1 MGSAAAPLHYKQK
14 SMNAG
19 QTITVILLFAL
30 MITAL
35 RLAYLYGY
43 ERGVNDLT
51 RRIDEGIKKLK
62 EEGHEE
68 D

>member
-1 MGSAAAPLHYKQK
+1 
-14 SMNAG
+14 MNAG